1 MTPLHRFKDMY
12 NKVPGPL
19 RSRYALVVYAFLI
32 WMLFFDAFNAVYRW
46 QIFSELRDARQQQA
60 YYEEE
65 TALIRADLEELFTDG
80 ATLEKFARE
89 KYFMKKP
96 DEDLFVIIEE

>member
-1 MTPLHRFKDMY
+1 MY
-12 NKVPGPL
+12 NKVPGSF

-32 WMLFFDAFNAVYRW
+32 WMLFFDAFNAIERW
-46 QIFSELRDARQQQA
+46 QIFSDLRQARQQHT

-65 TALIRADLEELFTDG
+65 IALIRTDLDELFTD
-80 ATLEKFARE
+80 AASLEKFARE
-89 KYFMKKP
+89 KYYMKKP